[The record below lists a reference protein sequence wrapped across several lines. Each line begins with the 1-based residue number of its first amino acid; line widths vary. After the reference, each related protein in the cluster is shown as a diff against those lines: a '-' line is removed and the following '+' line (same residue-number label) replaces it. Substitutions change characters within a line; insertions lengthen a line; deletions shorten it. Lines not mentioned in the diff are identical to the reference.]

1 MYRFVFITYRS
12 ESFDSLSMNNRQ
24 IVRFLKPL
32 LSTFALLVLFFIQN
46 HALAQEFNV
55 TVDLNTSQISSS
67 EFNYLNELRTLI
79 KEYIEDRRWTDDNF
93 QEDERIEV
101 RLNIVI
107 TSADNNA
114 NFDANLIVQAFRP
127 IYNTNNK
134 SLLVRLNDSGWQ
146 FNFPR
151 GRTIMFD
158 PFQFDDIASVLDF
171 YMFVILGY
179 DYDSFS
185 ELGGTPFFQQ
195 AQNILNVAQSGG
207 GGAGWS
213 SSGSRRS
220 RHNLITQLNDQR
232 YEGLR
237 RANYLYH
244 RMGLDR
250 FTLNT
255 DAARSSVM
263 EAFELLRETQRQV
276 SDLHLF
282 SILFSSKYRE
292 FTAVFVDADL
302 NQRLEAYNL
311 LVDMDNSHVSEYD
324 KLQ

>member
-1 MYRFVFITYRS
+1 MPRG
-12 ESFDSLSMNNRQ
+12 SF
-24 IVRFLKPL
+24 
-32 LSTFALLVLFFIQN
+32 
-46 HALAQEFNV
+46 AQEFNV
-55 TVDLNTSQISSS
+55 TVDLNTGQISTT
-67 EFNYLNELRTLI
+67 EYNYLNELRTLI
-79 KEYIEDRRWTDDNF
+79 KEYIEDRRWTDHNF

-107 TSADNNA
+107 TNADNNA

-134 SLLVRLNDSGWQ
+134 SLLIRINDSGWQ

-151 GRTIMFD
+151 GRTIIYD

-179 DYDSFS
+179 DFDSFS
-185 ELGGTPFFQQ
+185 ELGGTPYFQQ
-195 AQNILNVAQSGG
+195 AQNILNVAQAGG

-237 RANYLYH
+237 RANYTYH
-244 RMGLDR
+244 RLGLDR
-250 FTLNT
+250 FTINT
-255 DAARSSVM
+255 DAARLSVL
-263 EAFELLRETQRQV
+263 ESFELLRDTQRQV
-276 SDLHLF
+276 TDQHLF
-282 SILFSSKYRE
+282 SILFSTKFRE

-302 NQRLEAYNL
+302 NLRLQAYNL
-311 LVDMDNSHVSEYD
+311 LIDMDNSHVSEYD

>member
-1 MYRFVFITYRS
+1 MIAYFI
-12 ESFDSLSMNNRQ
+12 FMNNRQ
-24 IVRFLKPL
+24 NVHFLKHPRLLFAILLLLL
-32 LSTFALLVLFFIQN
+32 LSSKSI
-46 HALAQEFNV
+46 AQEFNV
-55 TVDLNTSQISSS
+55 TVDLNTSQISTN
-67 EFNYLNELRTLI
+67 EYNYLTELRTLI
-79 KEYIEDRRWTDDNF
+79 KEYIEDRRWTEHDF
-93 QEDERIEV
+93 QEEERIEV

-107 TSADNNA
+107 TNADNNA
-114 NFDANLIVQAFRP
+114 NFDANLIIQAFRP

-134 SLLVRLNDSGWQ
+134 SLLVRINDSGWQ

-151 GRTIMFD
+151 GRTILYD

-185 ELGGTPFFQQ
+185 ELGGSSYFQQ

-207 GGAGWS
+207 GGLGWS
-213 SSGSRRS
+213 SSGTRRS

-237 RANYLYH
+237 IASYKYH
-244 RMGLDR
+244 RLGLDR

-255 DAARSSVM
+255 EASRLSVL
-263 EAFELLRETQRQV
+263 ESFELIRQTQRQV
-276 SDLHLF
+276 TDLYLF
-282 SILFSSKYRE
+282 NILFSTKYRE

-302 NQRLEAYNL
+302 NQRIQAYNL
-311 LVDMDNSHVSEYD
+311 LIEMDNSHVSEYD

>member
-1 MYRFVFITYRS
+1 
-12 ESFDSLSMNNRQ
+12 MNNRQ

-32 LSTFALLVLFFIQN
+32 LSVFTLLLLLLMPRGSFS
-46 HALAQEFNV
+46 QEFNV
-55 TVDLNTSQISSS
+55 TVDLNTGQISTT
-67 EFNYLNELRTLI
+67 EYNYLNELRTLI
-79 KEYIEDRRWTDDNF
+79 KEYIEDRRWTDHNF

-107 TSADNNA
+107 TNADNNA

-134 SLLVRLNDSGWQ
+134 SLLVRINDSGWQ

-151 GRTIMFD
+151 GRTIIYD

-171 YMFVILGY
+171 YMLVILGY
-179 DYDSFS
+179 DFDSFS
-185 ELGGTPFFQQ
+185 ELGGTPYFQQ
-195 AQNILNVAQSGG
+195 AQNILNVAQAGG

-237 RANYLYH
+237 RAIYTYH
-244 RMGLDR
+244 RLGLDR
-250 FTLNT
+250 FTINT
-255 DAARSSVM
+255 DAARLSVL
-263 EAFELLRETQRQV
+263 ESFELLRDTQRQV
-276 SDLHLF
+276 TDQHLF
-282 SILFSSKYRE
+282 SILFSTKFRE

-302 NQRLEAYNL
+302 NLRLQAYNL
-311 LVDMDNSHVSEYD
+311 LIDMDNSHVSEYD